1 MTQELGGQHNM
12 AKNVSTNKFMD
23 FLKQVKNGFISFCKD
38 LPEIC
43 KKILIKLKNIL
54 FSNKKSIAGFII
66 IAIFVFVGIFG
77 PLIWPYDPTVV
88 YENKLAY
95 PSWEHPL
102 GTDGIGRDIFRQL
115 VAGTGDVLLIAFY
128 TAAITIVVGVTLG
141 LISGFVGGWLDK
153 CIQIVTNVF
162 LTIPSLPI
170 FLILAAL
177 FTVQDAFGLALI
189 LSVFNWAGLCRAIRS
204 QVISIKERDYIQ
216 ICNVMNMSK
225 FHIIFK
231 EVMPNVSSYILINFI
246 VAMKNAIT
254 SSVGIMLLGLAAFEP
269 TNWGAILITAK
280 DYGALML
287 KEGFLW
293 LLSPI
298 ACICLFQLGAIL
310 LSNGLDE
317 TLNPRL
323 RRD

>member
-1 MTQELGGQHNM
+1 MEKTTL
-12 AKNVSTNKFMD
+12 KNKFKN
-23 FLKQVKNGFISFCKD
+23 FWSTFKQGFIAFFKD
-38 LPEIC
+38 LPGMS
-43 KKILIKLKNIL
+43 KTFFIKVKNVL
-54 FSNKKSIAGFII
+54 FANKKSIAGFII
-66 IAIFVFVGIFG
+66 IAIFIFIGIFG

-88 YENKLAY
+88 YENKLDF

-128 TAAITIVVGVTLG
+128 TAAITVVVGVTLG
-141 LISGFVGGWLDK
+141 LISGYLGGWVDK
-153 CIQIVTNVF
+153 VIQIITNVF

-177 FTVQDAFGLALI
+177 FTVQDAFQLALI
-189 LSVFNWAGLCRAIRS
+189 LSIFNWAGLCRAIRS
-204 QVISIKERDYIQ
+204 QVISIKERDFIQ
-216 ICNVMNMSK
+216 ICNVMHMSK

-231 EVMPNVSSYILINFI
+231 EIMPNVSSYILINFI
-246 VAMKNAIT
+246 ISMKNAIT

-293 LLSPI
+293 LFSPI